1 MARNTLSAALTS
13 VIALTF
19 LATAAVA
26 AEVKSVGA
34 NPSSDQLIQALSPE
48 PGTPPLKF
56 RGIRLLTAK
65 AAAEPEARAP
75 AVALDIKFALNSA
88 ELTPEAK
95 ETVKQLG
102 AAMKSD
108 QLASYHFLLEGH
120 TDSTGSHDRN
130 MELSKRRAEVRAELS
145 RRQLRHRS
153 GAASGDR
160 QGPGRAARSR
170 RSGQCREPARADRQS
185 RSVGNADISA
195 DPPAESQKRSSHR
208 LLSRPR

>member
-1 MARNTLSAALTS
+1 MARNALSATLTS

-19 LATAAVA
+19 LATATVA

-88 ELTPEAK
+88 ELTAEAK

-130 MELSKRRAEVRAELS
+130 MELSKRRAESVRSYLVANY
-145 RRQLRHRS
+145 
-153 GAASGDR
+153 GIAATRLQAVGK
-160 QGPGRAARSR
+160 GPDA
-170 RSGQCREPARADRQS
+170 PLDP
-185 RSVGNADISA
+185 A
-195 DPPAESQKRSSHR
+195 DPASAVNRRVQIVN
-208 LLSRPR
+208 LGQ